1 MIKHVISN
9 LHNYCQFFFF
19 CYCQFFF
26 ATDQTGAIVGGV
38 FGGAVGGA
46 LLTIIGVAVVGILVY
61 LRRKKVSCL
70 KSILFKQHAAK

>member
-1 MIKHVISN
+1 MIKQLSPTFTTTVTI
-9 LHNYCQFFFF
+9 
-19 CYCQFFF
+19 FF

-46 LLTIIGVAVVGILVY
+46 LLTIISVTVGIRVY
-61 LRRKKVSCL
+61 QRRKKVSCL